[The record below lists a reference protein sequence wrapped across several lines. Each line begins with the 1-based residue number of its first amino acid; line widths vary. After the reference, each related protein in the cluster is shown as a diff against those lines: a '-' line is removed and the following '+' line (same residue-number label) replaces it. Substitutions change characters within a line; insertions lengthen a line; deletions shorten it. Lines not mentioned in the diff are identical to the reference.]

1 MARRSLVEY
10 LDEFQ
15 KRGNEPAYVQPS
27 GYRTVR
33 WSYRQV
39 AETAFRFA
47 RELDAHAIEKGDRV
61 VIWGPNSAEWVSAFF
76 GCALLGAIVVPM
88 DDAATS
94 DFVLRVCG
102 QVSAKFI
109 LCSRPHAAI
118 AFAFPIVILEDL
130 ANTLARHSSSP
141 YPAAAVEA
149 RDTLQIVFTSGT
161 TAEPKGVV
169 ITHGNVLAN
178 IAPLETEIRKYL
190 KYERLV
196 HPMRF
201 LNLLPLSH
209 VFGQFLGIFLPQ
221 LLGGTVIFEDTLK
234 PAELIRTVRR
244 ERVSVLVAVPR
255 LLQSLREK
263 IERDLED
270 QGRLQKF
277 EQRFARAEGKPFLLR
292 WWIFRRVRR
301 QFGWKFWAFISGGAA
316 LDGDTEEFWG
326 RLGYA
331 VIQGYGLTE
340 TTSIVSVNHPFR
352 LGKGS
357 IGKVLAGREVA
368 LGPDGEIMV
377 RGGGVAAGYWGG
389 KELQPAADG
398 TGWYGTGDIGELDA
412 DGNLYF
418 KGRKKDVLV
427 TPAGM
432 NVYPEDLEAALRRQP
447 EVKDCVVVGLPRQGN
462 AEACAVLILR
472 EGHGDPET
480 VVQRANQSLAEY
492 QRMHAWFVWPEEDF
506 PRTSTQKPRIRQIQ
520 QMVVAGRSDQ
530 PSGAAP
536 PGSLAELMAKISQRI
551 PSRLDPTANL
561 EGDLNLSSLDR
572 VELLSALEDRYQ
584 LDLSETRFARVNTVG
599 ELEQML
605 RGKTPARTPYH
616 YPRWAQ
622 RWPVTWIRLAAHD
635 LLLLPAVY
643 LLGWPRIEGRENL
656 AGVQGPVLVVS
667 NHVSDVDLGFV
678 LAALPARL
686 RHRLAT
692 AAAGEALES
701 LRTPPPT
708 RKFLARGYDRLK
720 WVLGVALLNLF
731 PLPREAGFRQS
742 FAYAGECVDRGYSLL
757 VFPEGRH
764 TADGKI
770 SPFRAGIGLLANNL
784 SLPVVPLR
792 IDGLHELKQAGKKF
806 AGPGRIRVKVGA
818 PVRFARDTDPEQIA
832 RELQGKVEAL

>member
-118 AFAFPIVILEDL
+118 ASAFPIVILEDL

-277 EQRFARAEGKPFLLR
+277 EQRFKQAEGKPFLLR
-292 WWIFRRVRR
+292 WWIFRGVRH

-692 AAAGEALES
+692 ATAGEALES